1 MQPVNPFEKA
11 MQPGY
16 QPQPSTY
23 VRSFHSEN
31 ISQEAREAL
40 DDIVQMFQAVNM
52 RLMLLHENTLKCFR
66 SGGKQQRLH

>member
-16 QPQPSTY
+16 QPQPI
-23 VRSFHSEN
+23 SFNSEN
-31 ISQEAREAL
+31 ISQEAQEAL
-40 DDIVQMFQAVNM
+40 DDIFQMYQAANM